1 MMNHTNRL
9 PSQIWILTLSAFA
22 IGTAEFVIAGILPQ
36 VAESL
41 GVSAGGAG
49 NLITV
54 YALAIVIGGPILT
67 LWLAR
72 FDKKRVLMGL
82 MGLFIVANLLSA
94 LSDDYLILA
103 ISRVLAGLTQ
113 GPFYGIGAVVAT
125 RMVRDKMAGR
135 AVGQMFAGLTLAN
148 VLGVPAGAWIGNSF
162 DWHTTFMAV
171 AALGAVALLAIA
183 VAIER
188 QPKELPTSIA
198 SQLAAFHNWNLLASL
213 LFTVLGWTG
222 FMTLYGYIA
231 PLAEEVAGFDR
242 SAITGVLVVVGLG
255 LVLGNNI
262 GGHSADRNLKRS
274 LLLWPLL
281 TILALLLLGAV
292 EHYSLLFLI
301 AAFLFGVAT
310 FANLPAMQMRVMKYG
325 KQAPE
330 LAATANI
337 SAFNIANALGGIIG
351 GTVVDSHFGPA
362 ALPFFAALVPLTGL
376 LFILSQERSRCA
388 ALAC

>member
-94 LSDDYLILA
+94 FSDDYLILA

-125 RMVRDKMAGR
+125 RMVQDKMAGR

-148 VLGVPAGAWIGNSF
+148 VLGVPLAPGSA
-162 DWHTTFMAV
+162 T
-171 AALGAVALLAIA
+171 AL
-183 VAIER
+183 
-188 QPKELPTSIA
+188 
-198 SQLAAFHNWNLLASL
+198 
-213 LFTVLGWTG
+213 TG
-222 FMTLYGYIA
+222 I
-231 PLAEEVAGFDR
+231 PP
-242 SAITGVLVVVGLG
+242 
-255 LVLGNNI
+255 
-262 GGHSADRNLKRS
+262 
-274 LLLWPLL
+274 LWP
-281 TILALLLLGAV
+281 
-292 EHYSLLFLI
+292 
-301 AAFLFGVAT
+301 
-310 FANLPAMQMRVMKYG
+310 
-325 KQAPE
+325 
-330 LAATANI
+330 
-337 SAFNIANALGGIIG
+337 
-351 GTVVDSHFGPA
+351 
-362 ALPFFAALVPLTGL
+362 
-376 LFILSQERSRCA
+376 
-388 ALAC
+388 